1 MSDWASPADESDVP
15 RPQPIDRTPR
25 SAPADARLDRGP
37 SLGPR
42 TPTELIDHAFGF
54 LRRHPR
60 EVVTTSALF
69 VVPFAV
75 VVAYL
80 QRNLLGGESFV
91 DVFSSSDPSV
101 FADEQAGSDSTLQI
115 VSFIGPSIGLV
126 YVAAA
131 LAVMVAAERAGQVVD
146 GSAAFLQALKL
157 TPALL
162 VSWVLV
168 HVIEVIGMVLF
179 VVPGLFA
186 VIAFMVVAPVIGVE
200 RLGPWAS
207 MKRSNQLTSRRRGP
221 VLGVILLSFFVELVV
236 ANALTL
242 LPTFIAAIIGLDIG
256 WIVLGVGAAVVSL
269 ITTPFVALV
278 SVELYL
284 DLRVRTE
291 ALDIE
296 MRVPE
301 LFDTA

>member
-1 MSDWASPADESDVP
+1 MTDWVSPADESDIP
-15 RPQPIDRTPR
+15 RPQPVDRAPR
-25 SAPADARLDRGP
+25 PGPVAERVDRGP
-37 SLGPR
+37 ALAPR

-80 QRNLLGGESFV
+80 QRNVLGGESFI
-91 DVFSSSDPSV
+91 DAFSNSDPSL
-101 FADEQAGSDSTLQI
+101 FADEQTANNSTLQ
-115 VSFIGPSIGLV
+115 VLSFIGPSIGLV

-131 LAVMVAAERAGQVVD
+131 LAMMAAAERAGQVVD
-146 GSAAFLQALKL
+146 GSAAFLRALKL

-168 HVIEVIGMVLF
+168 HIVEVIGLGLF
-179 VVPGLFA
+179 VVPGVFA
-186 VIAFMVVAPVIGVE
+186 IIAFTVVAPVIGVE
-200 RLGPWAS
+200 RLGPLAS

-236 ANALTL
+236 ANALTA
-242 LPTFIAAIIGLDIG
+242 LPSFIAAAIGFDIG
-256 WIVLGVGAAVVSL
+256 WIVLGVGSAVVSL

-296 MRVPE
+296 MRLPD